1 MLIYHTE
8 RGNHTAMN
16 TATNPALPTEN
27 PVAHLS
33 LAALQV
39 RAGAAMALIHKAGIT
54 LRDAEWPAYQAAQLG
69 CAHLGHVEILEGIA
83 RRAEII
89 LAHDARG

>member
-1 MLIYHTE
+1 
-8 RGNHTAMN
+8 MN
-16 TATNPALPTEN
+16 TATNAALPTEN

-33 LAALQV
+33 LAALQI
-39 RAGAAMALIHKAGIT
+39 RARAAVELIHASEIT

-89 LAHDARG
+89 LAHAARG